1 MRDTQTLCA
10 VLDQIAHGKVLEAA
24 DVLAQRLK
32 ALELAAEEGGW
43 ASAQY
48 FELIPQDKGTLVSG
62 DERHMLKR
70 EQESALRFT
79 STPQPTPWGGGG
91 SSKGG
96 WPVPG
101 ASWQG
106 KEWWNPW
113 NTNTYQPTWKGK
125 GKGKDKGGK
134 KGKTKD
140 KSDSAHT
147 TPPS

>member
-1 MRDTQTLCA
+1 MHALCA

-32 ALELAAEEGGW
+32 ALEFAAEEGGW

-70 EQESALRFT
+70 GQESALRFT

-96 WPVPG
+96 RPGPG

-106 KEWWNPW
+106 KGWWNQ
-113 NTNTYQPTWKGK
+113 NTYQPTRKGK

-134 KGKTKD
+134 RGKTKD
-140 KSDSAHT
+140 KSETTFA

>member
-1 MRDTQTLCA
+1 M
-10 VLDQIAHGKVLEAA
+10 
-24 DVLAQRLK
+24 LAQRLK
-32 ALELAAEEGGW
+32 ALELSAEEGGW
-43 ASAQY
+43 ASAPY
-48 FELIPQDKGTLVSG
+48 FELIPQDKGTLVPG

-91 SSKGG
+91 SFKGG

-106 KEWWNPW
+106 KGWWNPW
-113 NTNTYQPTWKGK
+113 NQNTYQPTWKGK
-125 GKGKDKGGK
+125 GKGKDKGGE
-134 KGKTKD
+134 KGKTND
-140 KSDSAHT
+140 KSETTFA